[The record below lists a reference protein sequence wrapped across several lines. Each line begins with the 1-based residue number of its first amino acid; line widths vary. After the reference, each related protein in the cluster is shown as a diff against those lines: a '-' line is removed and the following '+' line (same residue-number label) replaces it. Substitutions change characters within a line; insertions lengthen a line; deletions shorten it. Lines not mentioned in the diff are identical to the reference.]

1 MQTPC
6 TVGFSTQD
14 KSMSR
19 SETAAAVVAN
29 NLHTRSDRKMKS
41 KTVKVYET
49 RSVLT
54 DSESVAN
61 NYQLVNS
68 NIPVK
73 IISPILLT
81 NIVVPKFAH
90 TIVLSNSVYNKVLH
104 FDKK

>member
-1 MQTPC
+1 
-6 TVGFSTQD
+6 
-14 KSMSR
+14 MSR

-29 NLHTRSDRKMKS
+29 ILHTRCDRMIKPR
-41 KTVKVYET
+41 TVEGYET

-54 DSESVAN
+54 DTESVVN